1 MSPARISGA
10 EHPDIPLRHP
20 PYDKLVADGIPT
32 DPESCQAVC
41 MTEHGRATSFLIQKK
56 GNSNEAMP
64 AFLAGRTSGFRK
76 DRLARW
82 LPSPRSEGGK
92 RYCSCLTHGSKGFP
106 WQGFQRQ
113 ATMSLPPRRHRWH
126 FPRFLPGRVLT
137 ERRTRRRKGEKP
149 RHGRKLPA

>member
-20 PYDKLVADGIPT
+20 PLRQAGRRWNPDGSGILPSRLHAGTWTDKKFPD
-32 DPESCQAVC
+32 S
-41 MTEHGRATSFLIQKK
+41 KK

-64 AFLAGRTSGFRK
+64 TFLAGRTSGFRK

-126 FPRFLPGRVLT
+126 FPRFLPGKVLT
-137 ERRTRRRKGEKP
+137 ERRTRRRKGERP